1 RARWSAR
8 SAPPGIAVWL
18 MLWLLFR
25 LMLGS
30 GLVKLAS
37 GDPTW
42 RSLTALLY
50 HYETQP
56 IPTPV
61 AWYAQQMPVWFQ
73 KASTAGT
80 FFVELVVPFFLF
92 GRHRLRWA

>member
-1 RARWSAR
+1 
-8 SAPPGIAVWL
+8 

-42 RSLTALLY
+42 RTLDALTF

-56 IPTPV
+56 IPTPL
-61 AWYAQQMPVWFQ
+61 AFYAHQLPIPVQ
-73 KASTAGT
+73 KISALVSGDP
-80 FFVELVVPFFLF
+80 ELTEYV
-92 GRHRLRWA
+92 RLLKKREFAQ